1 MHRMKSLVHRE
12 PREPRKSGSS
22 IERERSTR
30 KSNAVLAGQGS
41 HLADLR
47 SDWESEKVQ
56 PRYPDEEAAFSSR
69 SSSPE
74 LRHRRID
81 SGVAG
86 LESSQQK
93 NKESANGRP
102 TGSTATGSTREQNVP
117 MHDGNQRN
125 QGRFPVSM
133 RSGDVSSGQ
142 RQQSGQRKVGEAAAF
157 AAATAYFHRRP
168 NEPVEVMRS
177 GEALHRLHKSKEPPP
192 MSAWGKGRECRPL
205 AHDPLAGVPRRDSS
219 TLGSFESPVPTPST
233 ERKSAPQRAAQT
245 EAAAAD
251 TALIEQSGYRPEG
264 YSGMTQE
271 PDRREYEGQYEKA
284 TGPDAPM
291 DEKGI
296 DKPVSSDSGKA
307 LETPMQEKQ
316 NEGLSNDGQGLRQD
330 DPNVQSPRLTH
341 VTTSEHEPEEIAARE
356 EATRRA
362 VVEEAAAR
370 RKAAEEVAAREAVS
384 REAATKENIARE
396 TAQGEVSAMEDAIR
410 EAYANENLA
419 RESAAAEVSML
430 EEETRQAM
438 ARETAARE
446 VAIASI
452 QSAEIATR
460 EAIEREALMKQKA
473 TEEIATREA
482 VTSEAIA
489 SEVAAREAANRE
501 TSIKQANTRE
511 VAAEEVAAR
520 EAALR
525 AGGFDEAVARDAA
538 LREVVAEET
547 TAMQAEGRAS
557 MQQEPGSR
565 GIDVYE
571 TGPGSVATGGAFA
584 EDPRKEQIVT
594 CGAAPCAQPAD
605 IGVSSAPTAQPVTQT
620 SHAEQDPGAHAQEQR
635 PDGVEPEG
643 RGSLKEEKELRKQI
657 SKEEK
662 AILKE
667 RNKMEKKLD
676 RERAKKEKTRQAQ
689 LKKEERVNKQRQKS
703 QKKQE
708 KEAKRQEEIR
718 NRSATA
724 DEGQRE
730 NRLLAKI
737 RRLWRSETQ

>member
-102 TGSTATGSTREQNVP
+102 TDSTATASTREQNVP

-133 RSGDVSSGQ
+133 RSGDVSFGQ

-177 GEALHRLHKSKEPPP
+177 GEAIHRLHKSKEPLP

-233 ERKSAPQRAAQT
+233 ERKSALQRAAQT
-245 EAAAAD
+245 EPAAAD
-251 TALIEQSGYRPEG
+251 TALIEKSGYRPEG
-264 YSGMTQE
+264 YTGMTQE
-271 PDRREYEGQYEKA
+271 PDRREYEGQYEKPFS
-284 TGPDAPM
+284 PDAPM
-291 DEKGI
+291 DEKGY
-296 DKPVSSDSGKA
+296 DKPVSGDPEKA

-316 NEGLSNDGQGLRQD
+316 NERLSNDGQGLRQE
-330 DPNVQSPRLTH
+330 DPTAQFPRLTH

-410 EAYANENLA
+410 EAYADENVA
-419 RESAAAEVSML
+419 RESAVAEISTL

-446 VAIASI
+446 AAIASI
-452 QSAEIATR
+452 QSVEIATR
-460 EAIEREALMKQKA
+460 EAIEREALVKQKA
-473 TEEIATREA
+473 AEEIATREA
-482 VTSEAIA
+482 VTSEAVA
-489 SEVAAREAANRE
+489 SEVAAREAANWE
-501 TSIKQANTRE
+501 TAIKQANTRE

-525 AGGFDEAVARDAA
+525 EVA
-538 LREVVAEET
+538 AEET

-557 MQQEPGSR
+557 MPQEPGSR
-565 GIDVYE
+565 GIHVDE

-584 EDPRKEQIVT
+584 EEPRKEQIVT

-643 RGSLKEEKELRKQI
+643 RGSFKEEKELRKQI

-662 AILKE
+662 AIRKE
-667 RNKMEKKLD
+667 RDKMERKLG
-676 RERAKKEKTRQAQ
+676 RERAKKEKTHQAQ
-689 LKKEERVNKQRQKS
+689 LKKEERANKQRQKS

-708 KEAKRQEEIR
+708 KEAKRQEEMR

-724 DEGQRE
+724 DEGHRE
-730 NRLLAKI
+730 NRLLAKVKSSYLYFETCGI
-737 RRLWRSETQ
+737 GKRSRRGAKSSG

>member
-102 TGSTATGSTREQNVP
+102 THSTATASTREQNVP

-125 QGRFPVSM
+125 HGRFPVSM
-133 RSGDVSSGQ
+133 RPGDVSSGQ

-177 GEALHRLHKSKEPPP
+177 GEAIHRLHKSKEPLP

-233 ERKSAPQRAAQT
+233 ERKSALQRAAQT
-245 EAAAAD
+245 EPAAAD
-251 TALIEQSGYRPEG
+251 TALIEKSGYRPEG
-264 YSGMTQE
+264 YTGMTQE
-271 PDRREYEGQYEKA
+271 PDRREYEGQYEKPSS
-284 TGPDAPM
+284 PDAPM
-291 DEKGI
+291 DEKGY
-296 DKPVSSDSGKA
+296 DKPVSGDPGKA

-316 NEGLSNDGQGLRQD
+316 NEGLSNDGQGLRQE
-330 DPNVQSPRLTH
+330 DPTVQSPRLTH
-341 VTTSEHEPEEIAARE
+341 VTTSEHDPEEIATRE

-370 RKAAEEVAAREAVS
+370 RKAAEEVAARETVS
-384 REAATKENIARE
+384 REAATEENIARE

-419 RESAAAEVSML
+419 RESAAAEISML

-446 VAIASI
+446 AAIASI
-452 QSAEIATR
+452 QSTEIATR

-473 TEEIATREA
+473 VEEIATREA
-482 VTSEAIA
+482 VTSEAVA
-489 SEVAAREAANRE
+489 SEVATREAANRE
-501 TSIKQANTRE
+501 AAIKQANTRE

-538 LREVVAEET
+538 LREVAAEET

-557 MQQEPGSR
+557 IPQEPGSR
-565 GIDVYE
+565 GIHDYE

-584 EDPRKEQIVT
+584 EEPRKEQIVS

-643 RGSLKEEKELRKQI
+643 RGSFKEEKELRKQI

-662 AILKE
+662 AIRKE
-667 RNKMEKKLD
+667 RDKMERKLN
-676 RERAKKEKTRQAQ
+676 RERAKKEKTHQAQ
-689 LKKEERVNKQRQKS
+689 LKKEERANKQRQKS

-730 NRLLAKI
+730 NKLLAKI
-737 RRLWRSETQ
+737 RRLWRNEMQ